1 MMRRGLAVLLLVL
14 AAHCAPVSA
23 QLGQVLGV
31 PAASPA
37 ASSSPEPTAQAIADT
52 QDVGADT
59 RIAGRI
65 RGIFAALPAF
75 AQVQV
80 IASQGVVTLSGTVP
94 EQADVARAEAIASR
108 VAGVVTVDNGLKRD
122 VSVASGTS
130 SVASLKKRLS
140 GLTRVLPLFGVALG
154 VAVVIALIGYGL
166 AGLTGF
172 WRKVTPNAFLAE
184 LVASALRFVF
194 VLAGMVVALNMLGA
208 GTLMGAVLGGAGVIG
223 LALGFA
229 LRDTIENYVASLML
243 SLRQPFRPNDHIV
256 IDSFEGRVIR
266 LTSRATILMTLD
278 GNHLRIPNS
287 QVFKAV
293 ILNYTRNP
301 QRRFQFDLGID
312 ADDDALAARK
322 LGRETLAGLPFILD
336 DPKPEVRVMEVGDSN
351 VVLRFLGWI
360 DQQQTDYN
368 KGQTLAIVAV
378 KTALEAAGF
387 GLPEPIYRLRFDPR
401 SASLPFENIAE
412 GATPAP
418 GAEPA
423 PSTGP
428 AEISEAAHEDVRPD
442 DEVKDMVDAER
453 ARTASGEG
461 EGESDLLD
469 HARPVE

>member
-1 MMRRGLAVLLLVL
+1 MTRRGLAALLLMAL
-14 AAHCAPVSA
+14 ATFPAPASA

-37 ASSSPEPTAQAIADT
+37 ASPSSEPAAQAIADT
-52 QDVGADT
+52 QDAGADT

-65 RGIFAALPAF
+65 RGIFAELPAF
-75 AQVQV
+75 AQVRV
-80 IASQGVVTLSGTVP
+80 AASQGVVTLSGTVP
-94 EQADVARAEAIASR
+94 EQTDVARAEAIAGR
-108 VAGVVTVDNGLKRD
+108 VAGVVTVDNGLERD

-130 SVASLKKRLS
+130 TIASLKNRLS
-140 GLTRVLPLFGVALG
+140 GLMRVLPLFGVALG
-154 VAVVIALIGYGL
+154 VAVVIGLIGYGL

-194 VLAGMVVALNMLGA
+194 VLAGMVVALNMVGA

-256 IDSFEGRVIR
+256 IDTFEGRVIR

-301 QRRFQFDLGID
+301 QRRFEFDLGID

-322 LGRETLAGLPFILD
+322 LGRETLAGLPFVLD
-336 DPKPEVRVMEVGDSN
+336 DPKPEVRVIEVGDSN
-351 VVLRFLGWI
+351 VLLRFLGWI
-360 DQQQTDYN
+360 DQRASDWFKTQS
-368 KGQTLAIVAV
+368 LAIVAV
-378 KTALEAAGF
+378 KTALEGAGF

-401 SASLPFENIAE
+401 TTPLPLENIAE
-412 GATPAP
+412 SAATQTPALD
-418 GAEPA
+418 PA
-423 PSTGP
+423 PTAP
-428 AEISEAAHEDVRPD
+428 SEALHEDVRPD

-453 ARTASGEG
+453 AKAPEG
-461 EGESDLLD
+461 EADLLD